1 MNNFQFSFFPRS
13 CILFF
18 LPFFTVEAFGFIQFI
33 LSTGV
38 KLCCSVISSQVM
50 ERLVSKCNLLFFIGN
65 KDTTGRQQILCLESA
80 KLFFGTGPQLC
91 FQLWMLG
98 ASSSPSVTQ
107 YLSIVSS
114 FLLGTKSAYQLLT
127 YSREEEGSEWKNQKN
142 GWKAKF
148 SSLPKDLKKVF
159 MNYLS
164 WLPLIL
170 ISLLYKIGS
179 INLYLKFFGLYS
191 IIIIFLIIV
200 LNVLGSFIL
209 NILMD
214 LEVITLNPSLSI
226 WSKGLPIDE
235 EKSRRLLDNLFIS
248 FTNMFVISRPF
259 NTIRK

>member
-1 MNNFQFSFFPRS
+1 MQK
-13 CILFF
+13 I
-18 LPFFTVEAFGFIQFI
+18 
-33 LSTGV
+33 
-38 KLCCSVISSQVM
+38 
-50 ERLVSKCNLLFFIGN
+50 VSKSNLLFFIGN

-91 FQLWMLG
+91 FQLWILG

-114 FLLGTKSAYQLLT
+114 FLLGTKLAYQLLT
-127 YSREEEGSEWKNQKN
+127 YSREEEGSQLKNQKN

-148 SSLPKDLKKVF
+148 STLPKDIKKVLV
-159 MNYLS
+159 NYLS

-179 INLYLKFFGLYS
+179 INLYLKFFGWYS

-209 NILMD
+209 KILMD

-226 WSKGLPIDE
+226 WSKGLPVDE
-235 EKSRRLLDNLFIS
+235 GKSHRLLDNLFIS

-259 NTIRK
+259 NTIRKFLYLTILSFLTT

>member
-91 FQLWMLG
+91 FQLWILG
-98 ASSSPSVTQ
+98 ASSSPYVTQ

-114 FLLGTKSAYQLLT
+114 FLLGTKLAYQLLT
-127 YSREEEGSEWKNQKN
+127 YSRKVEGSHWKNQKN
-142 GWKAKF
+142 GWKSKF

-159 MNYLS
+159 MSYLS

-214 LEVITLNPSLSI
+214 FKVITLNPSLSI

>member
-1 MNNFQFSFFPRS
+1 MQK
-13 CILFF
+13 I
-18 LPFFTVEAFGFIQFI
+18 
-33 LSTGV
+33 
-38 KLCCSVISSQVM
+38 
-50 ERLVSKCNLLFFIGN
+50 VSKSNLLFFIGN

-91 FQLWMLG
+91 FQLWILG

-114 FLLGTKSAYQLLT
+114 FLLGTKLAYQLLT
-127 YSREEEGSEWKNQKN
+127 YSREGIGSELTNQKKGFN
-142 GWKAKF
+142 EKF
-148 SSLPKDLKKVF
+148 FSLFNVF
-159 MNYLS
+159 LNYLS

-179 INLYLKFFGLYS
+179 INLYLKFFGWYS

-226 WSKGLPIDE
+226 WSKGLPMDE
-235 EKSRRLLDNLFIS
+235 GKSFQMLDNLFIS